1 MGLND
6 QYKLKSTIK
15 TFFMKKLLSIF
26 SIAAVMTACTTNADK
41 VAAEN
46 ARLQT
51 FRDSVRLAADT
62 AGLADYRS
70 WKAQREIAMEQDMYN
85 QEPVAIA
92 AAPGAVA
99 RRTYAPAPRRTT
111 STARRSTASRSSGGG
126 STASTSTNTAQQKR
140 GISKA
145 AKGAIIG
152 GTGGAVAGAVINK
165 KNRAVGAVIGGVL
178 GAGGGY
184 VIGRGKDKKDGRY

>member
-1 MGLND
+1 
-6 QYKLKSTIK
+6 
-15 TFFMKKLLSIF
+15 MKKLLSIF

-46 ARLQT
+46 ARLQS

-70 WKAQREIAMEQDMYN
+70 WKAQREITMEQDMYN
-85 QEPVAIA
+85 EQPAVA

-99 RRTYAPAPRRTT
+99 QRTYAPARRKT
-111 STARRSTASRSSGGG
+111 STARRNTASRSGGGG
-126 STASTSTNTAQQKR
+126 SMASTSTNTARQKK

-152 GTGGAVAGAVINK
+152 GAGGAVAGAVINK